1 MFGFLKKKIQGA
13 VSSITKKVEEEA
25 EVVETPVEKPK
36 KVVKKESKP
45 KEQKKEE
52 KAHKPEKKVSKPKEE
67 KKVEVAPKEEPKKEL
82 VKEEPVK
89 DKKGFFGKI
98 KEKVTTKKISEKQFD
113 EFFFEL
119 EVALLENNVALE
131 VIDKIKEDLKMDL
144 VDVPLQRKDVSKQI
158 MDTLKKSVSEI
169 LDVPKISL
177 LSEVK
182 KAEKPYKILFLGF
195 NGVGKSL
202 SVARVAQYFK
212 KNGLKPILAAGD
224 TFRAAAVAQLEEY
237 GKQVGVPV
245 VKHKQGGDSCAVMFD
260 TISSAKAKGLDVVLA
275 DSAGRIHSN
284 NDLMQELQ
292 KIVNKNKFDLKVLV
306 IEATVGSDVVD
317 QVKEFDKVVGVDA
330 LIITK
335 NDVYEKGGSLLSACY
350 LLKKPIL
357 FLGVG
362 QGFDD
367 LKEYDSVEV
376 GKSML

>member
-1 MFGFLKKKIQGA
+1 MFGFLKKKIKSA

-25 EVVETPVEKPK
+25 EVVEAPVEQIKEKPK
-36 KVVKKESKP
+36 KVEAK
-45 KEQKKEE
+45 
-52 KAHKPEKKVSKPKEE
+52 KKVSKPKVQ
-67 KKVEVAPKEEPKKEL
+67 KKVKEVPKEEPKKD

-89 DKKGFFGKI
+89 EKKGFFGKI
-98 KEKVTTKKISEKQFD
+98 AEKVTTKKISEKQFE

-144 VDVPLQRKDVSKQI
+144 VDVPLKRGDIAKQI
-158 MDTLKKSVSEI
+158 MNSLKTSVSEI
-169 LDVPKISL
+169 LKVPKISL
-177 LSEVK
+177 LSEAGK
-182 KAEKPYKILFLGF
+182 TKPYKILFLGF

-212 KNGLKPILAAGD
+212 KNGLKPVLAAGD

-245 VKHKQGGDSCAVMFD
+245 IKHQQGSDACAVIYD
-260 TISSAKAKGLDVVLA
+260 SIESAKAKKLDVVLA

-284 NDLMQELQ
+284 NDLMQELK
-292 KIVNKNKFDLKVLV
+292 KIVSKNKFDLKVLV

-367 LKEYDSVEV
+367 LKEYDSKEISS
-376 GKSML
+376 KLFE

>member
-1 MFGFLKKKIQGA
+1 MFGFLKDKIKSA
-13 VSSITKKVEEEA
+13 VSNITKKVEEEA
-25 EVVETPVEKPK
+25 EVVETPVEQPK
-36 KVVKKESKP
+36 KVTKP
-45 KEQKKEE
+45 KV
-52 KAHKPEKKVSKPKEE
+52 EKKVSKPKEE
-67 KKVEVAPKEEPKKEL
+67 KKVEQKPKEE
-82 VKEEPVK
+82 VKEEE
-89 DKKGFFGKI
+89 KKGFFGKI

-113 EFFFEL
+113 EFFFDL

-158 MDTLKKSVSEI
+158 METLKKSVTEI
-169 LDVPKISL
+169 LDVPKVSL
-177 LSEVK
+177 LDEVK
-182 KAEKPYKILFLGF
+182 KAEKPFKILFLGY

-202 SVARVAQYFK
+202 SVARVAQFFK
-212 KNGLKPILAAGD
+212 KNNLKPMLAAGD

-237 GKQVGVPV
+237 GRQVGVPV
-245 VKHKQGGDSCAVMFD
+245 VKHQQGSDACAVIFD
-260 TISSAKAKGLDVVLA
+260 TISSAKAKGCDVVLA

-284 NDLMQELQ
+284 NDLMQELK

-317 QVKEFDKVVGVDA
+317 QVKQFEKVVGVDA

-335 NDVYEKGGSLLSACY
+335 NDVYEKGGSLLSACF
-350 LLKKPIL
+350 LLQKPIL

-367 LKEYDSVEV
+367 LKEYDSLEV
-376 GKSML
+376 ASNMFE

>member
-1 MFGFLKKKIQGA
+1 MFGFLKKKIKSA

-25 EVVETPVEKPK
+25 EVVETPVKVEKK
-36 KVVKKESKP
+36 KPVIKEKSK
-45 KEQKKEE
+45 
-52 KAHKPEKKVSKPKEE
+52 AEKKVSKPKEE
-67 KKVEVAPKEEPKKEL
+67 KKVEQKPKEKII

-89 DKKGFFGKI
+89 EKKGFFGKI
-98 KEKVTTKKISEKQFD
+98 KERVTTKKISEKQFD

-131 VIDKIKEDLKMDL
+131 VIDKIKEDLKVDL

-245 VKHKQGGDSCAVMFD
+245 VKHQQGSDACAVIFD
-260 TISSAKAKGLDVVLA
+260 TISSAKAKSMDVVLA

-292 KIVNKNKFDLKVLV
+292 KIVKKNKFDLKVLV

-317 QVKEFDKVVGVDA
+317 QVKEFDKIVGVDA

-335 NDVYEKGGSLLSACY
+335 NDVYEKGGSLLSACF
-350 LLKKPIL
+350 LLEKPIL

-376 GKSML
+376 AGKMFE

>member
-1 MFGFLKKKIQGA
+1 MFGFLKDKIKSA
-13 VSSITKKVEEEA
+13 VSSITKKVEKEA
-25 EVVETPVEKPK
+25 EVVEKPVVKEKPK
-36 KVVKKESKP
+36 VSKP
-45 KEQKKEE
+45 KEQKKVET
-52 KAHKPEKKVSKPKEE
+52 VPKEE
-67 KKVEVAPKEEPKKEL
+67 VKDKPKEEPKKEV
-82 VKEEPVK
+82 VKEEPVV
-89 DKKGFFGKI
+89 KKEEKKSFFGKI
-98 KEKVTTKKISEKQFD
+98 KERVTTKKISEKQFE

-131 VIDKIKEDLKMDL
+131 VIDKIKEDLKRDL
-144 VDVPLQRKDVSKQI
+144 VDVPLKRGDIGQQI
-158 MDTLKKSVSEI
+158 MNTLKKSVSEI
-169 LDVPKISL
+169 LDVPKLSL

-182 KAEKPYKILFLGF
+182 KAEKPYKILFLGY

-202 SVARVAQYFK
+202 SVARVAQFFK
-212 KNGLKPILAAGD
+212 KNGMKPILAAGD

-245 VKHKQGGDSCAVMFD
+245 VKHQQGSDACAVIFD

-275 DSAGRIHSN
+275 DSAGRVHSN

-317 QVKEFDKVVGVDA
+317 QVKSFDKVVGVDA

-335 NDVYEKGGSLLSACY
+335 NDVYEKGGSLLSACF
-350 LLKKPIL
+350 LLEKPIL

-367 LKEYDSVEV
+367 LKEYDSKEIA
-376 GKSML
+376 GKMFE